1 MPPELSYLRADSLE
15 LVRVCLEVRVFV
27 VVVVVVVVIGKR
39 STPGIRVI
47 QHASVVLFPYSV

>member
-27 VVVVVVVVIGKR
+27 VVVVVVVIGKR